1 MTPDELMNPTT
12 KATEAKVLR
21 TTTLRADTMVVPS
34 NASYT
39 TDSGLL
45 AKAIRRIAATA
56 KRILRRRWSDP
67 HPGAGPVPCG
77 GQTGA
82 LDRARLRSRSAAG
95 RDDALAVVRHT
106 TFGAGRPGRDRRHR
120 CRTAAGERE
129 TRAAPSTH
137 QGHSPEGE
145 QDGAARRRRGRGPV
159 PSTTPGDL
167 VTATRQITAQT
178 RQRLA
183 GRTPNG
189 ATLRVSPHDRR
200 RPAHRQGTARQTG
213 RVRIPPGSN
222 LAVMSALTR

>member
-1 MTPDELMNPTT
+1 M
-12 KATEAKVLR
+12 LR

-145 QDGAARRRRGRGPV
+145 QDGAARRRRGRLAPCHRRPLGTWSPRPGRSPRRPDSGWPGGPRTE
-159 PSTTPGDL
+159 PPCGSARTTGD
-167 VTATRQITAQT
+167 ARPIAKG
-178 RQRLA
+178 RL
-183 GRTPNG
+183 GKPVEFGFRLE
-189 ATLRVSPHDRR
+189 ATLR
-200 RPAHRQGTARQTG
+200 
-213 RVRIPPGSN
+213 
-222 LAVMSALTR
+222 